1 VKEVTQSF
9 GNSVNVEGVN
19 AWEEQE
25 RTAKYDIMGV
35 PAIVINGKVI
45 FVGVPDKDAL
55 VKAIKEAL

>member
-1 VKEVTQSF
+1 M
-9 GNSVNVEGVN
+9 NVEGVN